1 MSRLHLNA
9 RQRRQLQAQLRTART
24 ARLYRRTLAL
34 VEAAQGKPIAQIARS
49 LGVSRRSLYHW
60 QQRYTA
66 QHDPVA
72 LEDRKGSGHPSVWS
86 PQLRALL
93 EQSLEG
99 KPEQWGYQAS
109 EWTVPLLIE
118 HLAAQSGQGVSDAT
132 VRRQLRRMGY
142 VWKRPRYVLQPDPA
156 REKKACHSP
165 AAQAAGATQRHP
177 LRGRN

>member
-1 MSRLHLNA
+1 MSRLHLTA
-9 RQRRQLQAQLRTART
+9 RQRRQLHDQLRTART

-34 VEAAQGKPIAQIARS
+34 VEAAQGKPIAHIARS
-49 LGVSRRSLYHW
+49 LGVSRRSFYYW

-66 QHDPVA
+66 RHDPAA
-72 LEDRKGSGHPSVWS
+72 LGDRKGSGHPSVWT
-86 PQLRALL
+86 PQLRARL

-118 HLAAQSGQGVSDAT
+118 HLASQSGQRVSDAT
-132 VRRQLRRMGY
+132 VRRQVRRMGY
-142 VWKRPRYVLQPDPA
+142 VWKRPRYVLQSDPA
-156 REKKACHSP
+156 REKKARHSP
-165 AAQAAGATQRHP
+165 TTPAAGAAQRHP

>member
-1 MSRLHLNA
+1 MSRLQLTA
-9 RQRRQLQAQLRTART
+9 RQQRQLHEHLHTART

-34 VEAAQGKPIAQIARS
+34 VEAAQGKPIAHIARS

-60 QQRYTA
+60 QQRYRA
-66 QHDPVA
+66 HHDPAA
-72 LEDRKGSGHPSVWS
+72 LVDRKGSGQPSVWTS
-86 PQLRALL
+86 QLRALL
-93 EQSLEG
+93 EQGLER
-99 KPEQWGYQAS
+99 KPEQWSYQAS

-118 HLAAQSGQGVSDAT
+118 HLAAQSGQRVSEST

-156 REKKACHSP
+156 REKKALPAP
-165 AAQAAGATQRHP
+165 AAAAPGAAQRHP

>member
-1 MSRLHLNA
+1 MSKLHLTA
-9 RQRRQLQAQLRTART
+9 RQQRQLHDQLRTART

-34 VEAAQGKPIAQIARS
+34 VEAAQGKPIAHIARS

-66 QHDPVA
+66 HHDPAA
-72 LEDRKGSGHPSVWS
+72 LVDRKGSGHPSVWTS
-86 PQLRALL
+86 QLRALL
-93 EQSLEG
+93 EQSLEQ
-99 KPEQWGYQAS
+99 KPDHYGYQAS

-118 HLAAQSGQGVSDAT
+118 HLATRSGQRVSDST

-156 REKKACHSP
+156 REKKARSAP
-165 AAQAAGATQRHP
+165 AAAAAGAPRRGA